1 MIPRWTVYPAVAVL
15 FGVGLSAIPD
25 RDEPSFE
32 GAAARMREGVD
43 RVEARS
49 FQNAP
54 VVVLGIDG
62 LDPDLLAE
70 AVERWPG
77 EETENW
83 RWLIE
88 SADGIQSL
96 GTSIPPQSPVAW
108 SNFITGLDPGGHGIF
123 DFVHRE
129 PDTRGQLPPTTVS
142 EEGRTLPLWGDWQL
156 PIGGDSRS
164 NRTGRS
170 FWEILSANGIPADIW
185 RIPANFP
192 VEPADGLSFPG
203 MMTPVLD
210 GSYGGATLLSE
221 KALSYG
227 DNAHVQAVRVFNDK
241 IDTSLKGP
249 ANPLKDPL
257 ATGIEATLPLQIYID
272 RLSEAAAID
281 TGTDVIVLQPGQW
294 SDFVQV
300 TYSMLP
306 ASMMDMTGITRFYL
320 RSIEPG
326 EFELY
331 IAPVNIDPS
340 APATPVSEPEEASAE
355 VADAIGLYY
364 TQGMAE
370 DVGALKDGLLDD
382 GEFLQQVDLVYD
394 ERMRMLDYAMD
405 RFLEDDE
412 GGLLFFYFSTVDLTS
427 HMMWRHADEDHPAHD
442 AELANTP
449 TADFTGRD
457 DSSWKTSIF
466 DVILKMD
473 PALGRVRAR
482 LGDEAAL
489 IVMSDHGFAPYR
501 RKVNLN
507 AWLLE
512 KGYLVL
518 RDGQE
523 ERINNGET
531 LHIFDTFRDGEG
543 DDAPRRTVV
552 DWEQTVAYGL
562 GFNGLYINVQGREGD
577 HPMTEQVEDG
587 KVPASD
593 HDRVL
598 AEVCAA
604 LEAELDPKDGA
615 RIVLRCDLSKDVY
628 SESRRAEGP
637 DAVVGFA
644 ANYGNSDE
652 STLGE
657 IQARDN
663 WIEDNLGGTFN
674 GSHLMAPEEV
684 PGILLSNRPVREGE
698 FDLRD
703 LTVELLGRYGVEP
716 EEGMKSSR
724 VLED

>member
-1 MIPRWTVYPAVAVL
+1 MNIPRWTVYPALAVL
-15 FGVGLSAIPD
+15 IGVGISAIPGGED
-25 RDEPSFE
+25 DAFE
-32 GAAARMREGVD
+32 GTAARMRAGAE
-43 RVEARS
+43 RVSARN
-49 FQNAP
+49 FVNPA

-62 LDPDLLAE
+62 LDPELLAE
-70 AVERWPG
+70 TVARWPG
-77 EETENW
+77 EETQNW

-108 SNFITGLDPGGHGIF
+108 SNFITGFDPGRHGIF

-142 EEGRTLPLWGDWQL
+142 EEGSVIGLPGDWIL
-156 PIGGDSRS
+156 PIGGDSSS
-164 NRTGRS
+164 NRAGRS
-170 FWEILSANGIPADIW
+170 FWEILSASGIPADIW

-192 VEPADGLSFPG
+192 VEPAQGLSFPG

-210 GSYGGATLLSE
+210 GSYGGATLFSE

-227 DNAHVQAVRVFNDK
+227 DNEQVESVSVYNDK
-241 IDTSLKGP
+241 IDARIMGP
-249 ANPLKDPL
+249 ANPFKDPHVNNIH
-257 ATGIEATLPLQIYID
+257 ASVPLKIYID
-272 RLSEAAAID
+272 RLSNAAAID
-281 TGTDVIVLQPGQW
+281 TGTSVIVLQPGQW

-306 ASMMDMTGITRFYL
+306 VGMMDMTGITRFYL
-320 RSIEPG
+320 RSIEEG

-331 IAPVNIDPS
+331 VAPVNIDPS
-340 APATPVSEPEEASAE
+340 APATPVSEPTDASAE

-405 RFLEDDE
+405 RYLETDE

-427 HMMWRHADEDHPAHD
+427 HMMWRHADEEHPAHD
-442 AELANTP
+442 AAQADTP
-449 TADFTGRD
+449 TPEFTGRD
-457 DSSWKTSIF
+457 DSSWKTAIY
-466 DVILKMD
+466 DVIPKMD

-482 LGDEAAL
+482 LGDDAAL

-501 RKVNLN
+501 RKFHLN

-518 RDGQE
+518 REGQE
-523 ERINNGET
+523 ERIDAGEDVM
-531 LHIFDTFRDGEG
+531 IFDTFRDGEG
-543 DDAPRRTVV
+543 EDAPRRTVV
-552 DWEQTVAYGL
+552 DWENTVAYGL
-562 GFNGLYINVQGREGD
+562 GFNGIYINVEGREGD
-577 HPMTEQVEDG
+577 HPATDEVEGG
-587 KVPASD
+587 KVAPAD

-598 AEVCAA
+598 REVCAA
-604 LEAELDPKDGA
+604 LEAQLDPKDGA
-615 RIVLRCDLSKDVY
+615 QVVLRCDLTTDVY
-628 SESRRAEGP
+628 DEARRAEGP
-637 DAVVGFA
+637 DAVVGYA

-652 STLGE
+652 ATLGQ
-657 IQARDN
+657 IMPRTR
-663 WIEDNLGGTFN
+663 WIEDNEGGTFN

-684 PGILLSNRPVREGE
+684 PGTLLSNRPVREGE

-703 LTVELLGRYGVEP
+703 LTVELLGRYGGEP
-716 EEGMKSSR
+716 LDGMKSGR
-724 VLED
+724 VLD